1 MTSPS
6 DIPDLLEA
14 ADAGSPAV
22 TRETQLAEAF
32 VELADAMVS
41 GRDVIDFL
49 HLLCRHAVTLL
60 DVSAAGVM
68 LADEANRLRAIAAS
82 DEGTHMVEVLALQ
95 HEEGPCL
102 DAYRCGA
109 IVQASS
115 EEARRRWVRYYQL
128 ASGQGFRWMCG
139 VPLRHD
145 GETLGAMNLFR
156 QADSELPETHL
167 KLAQALA
174 DIATIAL
181 VQRREGAQTRR
192 LAANL
197 QIALDSRILIEQAKG
212 ALAVRRGIP
221 LDEAFD
227 HMRGQA
233 RDSNRKLHDV
243 AAEIVKTVDTGRL
256 SNGEVGSA

>member
-1 MTSPS
+1 LCDRSPS
-6 DIPDLLEA
+6 IHKGLALT
-14 ADAGSPAV
+14 S
-22 TRETQLAEAF
+22 RETQLAEAF

-49 HLLCRHAVTLL
+49 HLLCGYAVTLL

-68 LADEANRLRAIAAS
+68 LADEADKLRAIAAS

-102 DAYRCGA
+102 DAYRSGE

-115 EEARRRWVRYYQL
+115 EVAARRWVRYYQL
-128 ASGQGFRWMCG
+128 AAGQGYRWMCG
-139 VPLRHD
+139 VPLRRN

-156 QADSELPETHL
+156 QADSELPELHL

-174 DIATIAL
+174 DVATIAL
-181 VQRREGAQTRR
+181 LQRREGAQTRR

-197 QIALDSRILIEQAKG
+197 RIALDSRVLIEQAKG
-212 ALAVRRGIP
+212 ALAVQRGIP
-221 LDEAFD
+221 LDAAFA
-227 HMRGQA
+227 HMRAQA

-243 AAEIVKTVDTGRL
+243 AAEIVKTVDTGGL
-256 SNGEVGSA
+256 SNAEVDSA